1 MHFELTRL
9 SSRGQIVIPEAT
21 RKRLGL
27 RTGTKFALFTEGKNL
42 LLQPLAAP
50 DVASFKQLL
59 AGAEKTAKKARK
71 A

>member
-1 MHFELTRL
+1 MHFELTRM

-21 RKRLGL
+21 RKILGL
-27 RTGTKFALFTEGKNL
+27 RTGTKFVLFTDGQNL

-50 DVASFKQLL
+50 DAAGFQKLVA
-59 AGAEKTAKKARK
+59 AVAKTKAKARE